1 MATDFWITS
10 GWHLTDKNSDGRA
23 MPSVDFI
30 AAYFFRDEVAP
41 VEESCE
47 AERALHARLVEDPF
61 GAVDDAELAAIKD
74 RDVVHNY
81 QAVLRF
87 RDFLAQYDTI
97 ESAYLALIRSE
108 APAGIPPLFTEQ
120 LVQVILRGILDGE
133 TDPMQIRAAE
143 LLFRHQ
149 AVTLDDGRIMV
160 ADHATVQLH
169 AGYQKALEQSER
181 PDEVMI
187 DILASENADEYWSR
201 SDMFNTSVDIAFTQ
215 PALDALCR
223 VMEKWI
229 WHFLGQTVTII
240 PVVKIEDENWQWHI
254 GLDADGTAIL
264 NDLYKGDDVG
274 EDRLTQILC
283 LFKLTVESGFV
294 PEMQGHPV
302 YMALAMD
309 RAGVARMKPQNLLV
323 NLPIVSQ

>member
-23 MPSVDFI
+23 MPSVDFM

-41 VEESCE
+41 VEESCD

-61 GAVDDAELAAIKD
+61 SAVDDSELAAIKD

-87 RDFLAQYDTI
+87 RDFLAHYDTI
-97 ESAYLALIRSE
+97 ESAYLSLIRGE

-133 TDPMQIRAAE
+133 TDPMQIRASE
-143 LLFRHQ
+143 LFFRHQ

-223 VMEKWI
+223 VIEKWI
-229 WHFLGQTVTII
+229 QHFLGQTVTII
-240 PVVKIEDENWQWHI
+240 PLVKIEEENWQWHI

-283 LFKLTVESGFV
+283 LFKLTAESGFV

-309 RAGVARMKPQNLLV
+309 HAGVARMKPQNLLV
-323 NLPIVSQ
+323 NLPILSQ